1 MKPPKKI
8 AKKSNPKKVQPKS
21 VVICSS
27 AAFYKQVIEVRNQL
41 KKMGFKV
48 LVPLTAGKMERSGDF
63 DVAKVKTW
71 HVDAK
76 AYKRK
81 TFLTKHHF
89 KKIVDGDVVLVL
101 NYEKNGKPGYIGG
114 AVLME
119 MGIALHFNKKI
130 FILNPIDESVGYKE
144 EILGMQ
150 PVILEGNLDRMRVI

>member
-1 MKPPKKI
+1 MKAIKRKI
-8 AKKSNPKKVQPKS
+8 KKS

-27 AAFYKQVIEVRNQL
+27 AAFYKQVIEARDQL
-41 KKMGFKV
+41 KKMGFRV
-48 LVPLTAGKMERSGDF
+48 LVPLTAGKMERTGDF

-71 HVDAK
+71 YSDPI

-89 KKIVDGDVVLVL
+89 KKIMKGDSILVL

-119 MGIALHFNKKI
+119 MGIGLHFNKKI
-130 FILNPIDESVGYKE
+130 FILNPIDESVSYKE
-144 EILGMQ
+144 EILGML
-150 PVILEGNLDRMRVI
+150 PVILDGNLERMRVI